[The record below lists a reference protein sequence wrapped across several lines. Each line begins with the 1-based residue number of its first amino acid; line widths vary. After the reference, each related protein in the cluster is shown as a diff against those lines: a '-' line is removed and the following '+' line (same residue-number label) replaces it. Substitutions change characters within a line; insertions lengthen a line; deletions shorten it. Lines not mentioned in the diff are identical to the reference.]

1 MDLVDRSYLLGSCL
15 HQSWG
20 PGAGEGTVGIFT
32 KLRTSLT
39 SRTSRYDPGRVTCT
53 RQQLKVSKLLIFTA
67 GLQHWISTNSD
78 GMFIIFKYRKLS
90 SNISSQ

>member
-39 SRTSRYDPGRVTCT
+39 SRTSRYDPGRVIC
-53 RQQLKVSKLLIFTA
+53 
-67 GLQHWISTNSD
+67 NSATIKSFQTINFYCRITTLD
-78 GMFIIFKYRKLS
+78 QYEF
-90 SNISSQ
+90 